1 MNELVTVWPDR
12 LLSCLLISLVT
23 KSRHQQSEIPV
34 SQLALSFVLIIDDFG
49 ACPWPGQ
56 ASVVTIGAFDGLH
69 VGHRAIINQVLAQ
82 ARTAEDVA
90 KAVLIT
96 FDRHPASLIRPDSA
110 PRLLTEHQRK
120 LELLAETGLDA
131 TAIIH
136 FDEIQAAETPE
147 AFVERVLVRCLRAR
161 TVVVG
166 EDFHFGQGR
175 RGNVA
180 LLRELGQVHG
190 FEVQPISLIASGP
203 GVASSTAIRAAVAVG
218 DIAVANELLAR
229 PFELAGIVQRGDERG
244 RTIGSPTANV
254 EVPSEFSIPAEG
266 VYAAW
271 YVRDMGHGKTMTLPA
286 AVNIGRRPTFYENAP
301 HALIEA
307 HVIDQ
312 VGLDLYGE
320 MARLKFVE
328 RLRGEQKFSGV
339 DELKNQLQRDIE
351 QARRLLTP

>member
-1 MNELVTVWPDR
+1 M
-12 LLSCLLISLVT
+12 
-23 KSRHQQSEIPV
+23 
-34 SQLALSFVLIIDDFG
+34 LIIDDFG
-49 ACPWPGQ
+49 VCPWPGQ
-56 ASVVTIGAFDGLH
+56 TSVVTIGAFDGLH
-69 VGHRAIINQVLAQ
+69 VGHRAIIEQVLAG
-82 ARTAEDVA
+82 ARSAEGVA

-110 PRLLTEHQRK
+110 PKLLTEHHRK

-131 TAIIH
+131 TAIIR
-136 FDEIQAAETPE
+136 FDEEQSAESPE
-147 AFVERVLVRCLRAR
+147 AFVERVLVQCLRAR

-166 EDFHFGQGR
+166 EDFHFGRGR

-203 GVASSTAIRAAVAVG
+203 GVASSTAIRAAVAAG
-218 DIAVANELLAR
+218 DIAAANELLAR

-244 RTIGSPTANV
+244 RTIGFPTANV

-271 YVRDMGHGKTMTLPA
+271 YVRDIGHGKTISLPA

-312 VGLDLYGE
+312 LNLDLYGE
-320 MARLKFVE
+320 MARLQFME
-328 RLRGEQKFSGV
+328 RLRGEQKFSGI
-339 DELKNQLQRDIE
+339 DELRIQLQRDIE
-351 QARRLLTP
+351 RARRVLTP